1 MRLAIAAR
9 NVLFEMAERE
19 GIDFDLERRGILHF
33 YSQQKDLAHARMVN
47 GLLAEG
53 GLVRRELS
61 PAEIREVEPALHGDF
76 VGGFLTESDS
86 SGDIH
91 KFTMGL
97 AAACA
102 RRGADLKFGTDVYDV
117 AAIDGGVQI
126 SSSGGEEQFDGV
138 VVSAGV
144 RSRAIAAALGDRVNI
159 YPVKGY
165 SITVQLDD
173 AESQAAAPWISL
185 LDDKSKIV
193 ASRFGKDR
201 FRIAGTAEFTGANR
215 DIRADR
221 IRPLVEWC
229 EKHFPGDLDR
239 ARDAVGGAQ
248 ADDAVDAAAGRPRQ
262 EARCLLQHR
271 PRPSRLDPL
280 RCHRRMSPRA
290 SPPSWPAPDLRP
302 GARRRLIC
310 RTGAVA
316 GGRRRSAMVGARRAT
331 KAAWRARRTR
341 RWRRVGPGANRGV
354 RGAAA
359 VTVPISSAPA
369 SGRCSATS
377 RPAWRS
383 APGDIGLAARP
394 GDPPRRRTRRRA
406 LPLRHRARDAA
417 LAPLGDARGASGSA
431 SPRSGSAC
439 CCSGP
444 SA

>member
-1 MRLAIAAR
+1 MTKVAVIGAGVTGLTTAYELLDRGFEVTVFDRNRYAAMETSFANGGQLSASNAETWTQWGTVLKGLKWMLQADAPLLVNPAPTLHKIRWMTEFLSNIPNYRRNTVETVRLAIAAR

-61 PAEIREVEPALHGDF
+61 PAEIHEVEPALHGDF

-229 EKHFPGDLDR
+229 EKHFPAISTEHATPWAGLR
-239 ARDAVGGAQ
+239 PMTPSMLPRVGRGKKPGVFYNTGHGHLGWTLSAATARIVAESVA
-248 ADDAVDAAAGRPRQ
+248 AELAPRRTSVPTPAAA
-262 EARCLLQHR
+262 
-271 PRPSRLDPL
+271 
-280 RCHRRMSPRA
+280 
-290 SPPSWPAPDLRP
+290 
-302 GARRRLIC
+302 
-310 RTGAVA
+310 
-316 GGRRRSAMVGARRAT
+316 
-331 KAAWRARRTR
+331 
-341 RWRRVGPGANRGV
+341 
-354 RGAAA
+354 
-359 VTVPISSAPA
+359 
-369 SGRCSATS
+369 
-377 RPAWRS
+377 
-383 APGDIGLAARP
+383 
-394 GDPPRRRTRRRA
+394 
-406 LPLRHRARDAA
+406 
-417 LAPLGDARGASGSA
+417 
-431 SPRSGSAC
+431 
-439 CCSGP
+439 
-444 SA
+444 